1 MTLDKYGLPIYNRSC
16 ATAVES
22 SLLFTNASCRGLAA
36 IRVARLDNPK
46 GVPVDIM
53 GFIMGI
59 VWLPVV
65 LVVLVIAA
73 LAYFLVLSRWKKV
86 KGNEVLVVSGTKRGV
101 RVSTGGG
108 AFVSPFQSHSKFS
121 TAVLDLNGDGK
132 EAPTKPKVLVV
143 VDWNAQVRPDSTDE
157 QQLIRAYQDYYGAYD
172 PREIIQSL
180 EKVLTGELRN
190 VIGEMTPE
198 QLRHEKEEFN
208 NRVTEG
214 ASKRMKALG
223 FELVNLNLSDVT
235 DKNGYFDNTATAELE
250 DKRQTAANIKA
261 ESDRNIRVVKANADQ
276 MAKDAEIAAQL
287 ITDERELDA
296 SIKRAEYKTQRDTAE
311 ADAEVAGELQRTKR
325 AQEVAVNEGAV
336 AVVKAQQ
343 DQLAADAERAAI
355 MTRAETARK
364 REVVEAEA
372 EKDKAKIKAAADA
385 DKAEI
390 AAEAE
395 AKVAER
401 KAAGQARA
409 AREEAQGRADAI
421 NLTAEAD
428 ADKVRKTGLAEAEVE
443 RAKGEAR
450 AAAILAEGKA
460 EAEAERELAEARAAH
475 GGVNKEI
482 EIAKINATARVEI
495 ANAYGTAMHEVG
507 KNVTI
512 LQTGGGGAS
521 GGGNLLTNLLGGL
534 PGLAKELDV
543 QSEVLNGTSF
553 NNVLAGLVNSIK
565 GNAPAV
571 VVAGE
576 VTDTADGGF
585 QLPEDVTLDSLAAA
599 LGVDTADIVNAAQ
612 SLEVPASDGEIAAT
626 GDSE

>member
-1 MTLDKYGLPIYNRSC
+1 MWALVALPNLASWSPLGPTLPPQAAAPLERVGLVTMGAR
-16 ATAVES
+16 AA
-22 SLLFTNASCRGLAA
+22 GL
-36 IRVARLDNPK
+36 
-46 GVPVDIM
+46 
-53 GFIMGI
+53 
-59 VWLPVV
+59 
-65 LVVLVIAA
+65 
-73 LAYFLVLSRWKKV
+73 
-86 KGNEVLVVSGTKRGV
+86 
-101 RVSTGGG
+101 
-108 AFVSPFQSHSKFS
+108 
-121 TAVLDLNGDGK
+121 
-132 EAPTKPKVLVV
+132 
-143 VDWNAQVRPDSTDE
+143 TDE

-385 DKAEI
+385 DRGVPE
-390 AAEAE
+390 
-395 AKVAER
+395 VR
-401 KAAGQARA
+401 QDR
-409 AREEAQGRADAI
+409 GR
-421 NLTAEAD
+421 
-428 ADKVRKTGLAEAEVE
+428 
-443 RAKGEAR
+443 
-450 AAAILAEGKA
+450 
-460 EAEAERELAEARAAH
+460 H
-475 GGVNKEI
+475 
-482 EIAKINATARVEI
+482 
-495 ANAYGTAMHEVG
+495 
-507 KNVTI
+507 
-512 LQTGGGGAS
+512 
-521 GGGNLLTNLLGGL
+521 
-534 PGLAKELDV
+534 
-543 QSEVLNGTSF
+543 
-553 NNVLAGLVNSIK
+553 
-565 GNAPAV
+565 
-571 VVAGE
+571 
-576 VTDTADGGF
+576 DGRF
-585 QLPEDVTLDSLAAA
+585 PSPWRCRDL
-599 LGVDTADIVNAAQ
+599 
-612 SLEVPASDGEIAAT
+612 
-626 GDSE
+626 